1 MVLAPGAQVLIG
13 LLFVSAMMTLLW
25 LVQRRT
31 GNAGIVDAGWAAG
44 IGVLGV
50 FYAVTSDG
58 YLPRR
63 MLVAVLIGI

>member
-1 MVLAPGAQVLIG
+1 MLTVLW
-13 LLFVSAMMTLLW
+13 F
-25 LVQRRT
+25 VQRRT

-58 YLPRR
+58 YLPRC
-63 MLVAVLIGI
+63 MLVAVLIGM